1 MYSAPLQRSAAA
13 APGSSSS
20 PLGCSAV
27 EFRSKEKSAG
37 VEIAELAEDAQR
49 SDPALARLVAAQ
61 TLCYPQPEVVPQR
74 SQTRHDPALR
84 VEPPQSLLGQVSALA
99 GAETA

>member
-13 APGSSSS
+13 FPGSSSS

-37 VEIAELAEDAQR
+37 AEIAGLAEDAQR
-49 SDPALARLVAAQ
+49 SDLALARLVAAQ
-61 TLCYPQPEVVPQR
+61 APSQPDQEVGGRWR
-74 SQTRHDPALR
+74 SSLGAAAL
-84 VEPPQSLLGQVSALA
+84 SVSAALSTDASA
-99 GAETA
+99 GLRG